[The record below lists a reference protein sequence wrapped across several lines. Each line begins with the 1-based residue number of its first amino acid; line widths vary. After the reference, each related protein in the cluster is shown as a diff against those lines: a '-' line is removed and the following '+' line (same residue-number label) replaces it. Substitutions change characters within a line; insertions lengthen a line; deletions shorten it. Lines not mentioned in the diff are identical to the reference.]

1 MSSEF
6 RRLMFAAACGCF
18 AYVGP
23 ASAQTTPAGQLSS
36 LQAQIPVLKAQVE
49 IAKLQAEIVGAG
61 KPQATTTAQPGFLGM
76 PMPGA
81 AQGYGATVLRGA
93 PADHASDA
101 GASSWRVTEI
111 NGFNGRYTA
120 LLIDGDGLA
129 HDVAPGV
136 ALPGG
141 WRVATIAPHTVVLA
155 KGAVRRTLE
164 F

>member
-6 RRLMFAAACGCF
+6 RRLMAVVAACGCI
-18 AYVGP
+18 AHSGQ
-23 ASAQTTPAGQLSS
+23 ASAQTTPAAQLSS

-49 IAKLQAEIVGAG
+49 IAKLKAEIADAG
-61 KPQATTTAQPGFLGM
+61 KPQSTSSMQPGFPGM
-76 PMPGA
+76 PMAGA
-81 AQGYGATVLRGA
+81 AQGYGALPLRRA
-93 PADHASDA
+93 RADDA

-111 NGFNGRYTA
+111 SGFNGRYTA
-120 LLIDGDGLA
+120 LLIDGSGRTHEVAQGL
-129 HDVAPGV
+129 

-141 WRVATIAPHTVVLA
+141 WHVATIAPHTVVLA